1 MERDSSPHTLTA
13 GVAAGT
19 TRVVRQRL
27 SDGST
32 KTYQYTTVKKH
43 IELTFKTNSEKV
55 QFEKK
60 CEDIRIALGCKSLKD
75 VLVKVIMNFS
85 TCSTTTPHAQQPLNM
100 PSTVDQVDGSS
111 TLQTGQDDGTNNK
124 ALDAIHENFVGQCSS
139 IVTLIDAVSSHCCT
153 CVEPYSVQSWMHTG
167 HVLSVEMKCLRKHSL
182 KWSSSST
189 IVPDTKEFN
198 VNHRMMLSYLASGMT
213 SIQFERFS
221 NFSRFGQLS
230 DHFRKTSVGKFS
242 AICENLRKQSVYGAR
257 AEESSLST
265 NGAISI
271 MTDARHHCR
280 KNSYHTDHIAIGLRT
295 HKVLDIQH
303 INREDDICTQRHEAV
318 GFDRM
323 YQNLDESNLEV
334 AVHVHD
340 RNMTI
345 NKRLRDR

>member
-1 MERDSSPHTLTA
+1 M
-13 GVAAGT
+13 
-19 TRVVRQRL
+19 
-27 SDGST
+27 
-32 KTYQYTTVKKH
+32 
-43 IELTFKTNSEKV
+43 
-55 QFEKK
+55 
-60 CEDIRIALGCKSLKD
+60 
-75 VLVKVIMNFS
+75 
-85 TCSTTTPHAQQPLNM
+85 
-100 PSTVDQVDGSS
+100 
-111 TLQTGQDDGTNNK
+111 
-124 ALDAIHENFVGQCSS
+124 
-139 IVTLIDAVSSHCCT
+139 
-153 CVEPYSVQSWMHTG
+153 
-167 HVLSVEMKCLRKHSL
+167 
-182 KWSSSST
+182 
-189 IVPDTKEFN
+189 
-198 VNHRMMLSYLASGMT
+198 
-213 SIQFERFS
+213 
-221 NFSRFGQLS
+221 S

-303 INREDDICTQRHEAV
+303 INRDDDICTQRHEAV

-345 NKRLRDR
+345 NKRLRDRKRAKNSNDRWHCTRPITAGVKKIGQGAQENIGKTWHPEFRIKVLPFETMSIGVLSTATGIHKRCGIL